1 MILGIDR
8 VLIAIPN
15 LAASTLALEA
25 ALGVTAA
32 GGGVR
37 AGSGTASSIIPL
49 GDALL
54 ELLAVR
60 DPREL
65 RAENRGRVLGAFIE
79 RGGGLVG
86 FGLLTDGLQQAI
98 DAAWAE
104 TVPTAGPHSVE
115 FHLFNGAAV
124 HWHTGEVG
132 GDPWGRRMPFLVEY
146 ASEAERAVLL
156 PEMAHPLGVTGIAG
170 VTICTRLVFDAVDAF
185 RRYLHVEPEAVGET
199 RGLFRFGPNEVEF
212 LAPEVAAAE
221 WGLDDVPEQEG
232 LFGITLAV
240 ENVAKAGAWLELSGI
255 VTKEA
260 PRGRL
265 VVPDVGRTCN
275 VRFRLTAAEAG

>member
-1 MILGIDR
+1 MFFGIDH
-8 VLIAIPN
+8 VLIAIPD

-37 AGSGTASSIIPL
+37 FGSGTASSIIPL
-49 GDALL
+49 GDSFL

-65 RAENRGRVLGAFIE
+65 RSENRGRVLGAFIE
-79 RGGGLVG
+79 RGGGLAG
-86 FGLLTDGLQQAI
+86 FGLLTDDLQKAI
-98 DAAWAE
+98 NAAWEE
-104 TVPTAGPHSVE
+104 TVPTAGPHPVAL
-115 FHLFNGAAV
+115 HLFNGTGV

-132 GDPWGRRMPFLVEY
+132 GDPWGRRMPVLVAY

-156 PEMAHPLGVTGIAG
+156 PELAHPLGVTGIAG

-185 RRYLHVEPEAVGET
+185 RRYLHVEPTALSET
-199 RGLFRFGPNEVEF
+199 RGVVRFGPHEVEF

-232 LFGITLAV
+232 LFGVTLGVADM
-240 ENVAKAGAWLELSGI
+240 AKAAAWLRSAG
-255 VTKEA
+255 TATREA
-260 PRGRL
+260 TRGRL
-265 VVPDVGRTCN
+265 VLPDIERTCN
-275 VRFRLTAAEAG
+275 VRFRLTSAAG